1 MQAVK
6 GGNDTTTKTA
16 RREQAGK
23 SDRYQAIG
31 NLKAAAKMLNCLQQN
46 QISKIKLEIWRDLM
60 KNSAL

>member
-23 SDRYQAIG
+23 SDHYQAIG

-46 QISKIKLEIWRDLM
+46 QISKIKL
-60 KNSAL
+60 